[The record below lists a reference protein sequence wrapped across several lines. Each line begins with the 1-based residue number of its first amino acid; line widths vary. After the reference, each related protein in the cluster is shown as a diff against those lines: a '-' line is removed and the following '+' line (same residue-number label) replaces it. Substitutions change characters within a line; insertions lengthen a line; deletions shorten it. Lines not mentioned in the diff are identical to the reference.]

1 MQGLNASVQQKGPA
15 EPHNRAETILRV
27 CLISLGGELYA
38 VDLRSVGEVFEV
50 ESVTPVPGMP
60 SALVGV
66 ANLRG
71 VVIPLVDL
79 RLILGLAVA
88 GPPPPFAVVIRHGS
102 RQVGVLVERVPE
114 IRNVQHDQLLP
125 TPHDGSSQTRPFV
138 SAVLRLEDRLGG
150 MLQVPLLFEQVES
163 GGSVIT
169 SN

>member
-1 MQGLNASVQQKGPA
+1 M
-15 EPHNRAETILRV
+15 
-27 CLISLGGELYA
+27 A
-38 VDLRSVGEVFEV
+38 VDLRSVREVFEV

-79 RLILGLAVA
+79 RLILGLAVVD
-88 GPPPPFAVVIRHGS
+88 PPPPFAVVIRHGS

-114 IRNVQHDQLLP
+114 IRNVQHDQLLA
-125 TPHDGSSQTRPFV
+125 TPRDSSSQTRPFV

-150 MLQVPLLFEQVES
+150 MLQVPPVFEQVRPKGPS
-163 GGSVIT
+163 SRRISKVYA
-169 SN
+169 S